1 IYTFDVPFKGY
12 NVSSEVAEQ
21 SLSVALKQ
29 VVEYALEKKKPIAYE
44 DLDFKK
50 KKLQLRESSKNGARL
65 LSGFYYSRYKELLQH
80 KCLKIG
86 VEAIPVNPAYTSQ
99 IGHTVFMK
107 RYGLSSHGSAACVIA
122 RRGMDLTFEK
132 VPYACPLGY
141 PKK

>member
-1 IYTFDVPFKGY
+1 MK
-12 NVSSEVAEQ
+12 
-21 SLSVALKQ
+21 
-29 VVEYALEKKKPIAYE
+29 VVKW
-44 DLDFKK
+44 
-50 KKLQLRESSKNGARL
+50 SKTIKW
-65 LSGFYYSRYKELLQH
+65 FYYSRYKELLQH

-86 VEAIPVNPAYTSQ
+86 VKAIPVNPAYTSQ

-141 PKK
+141 PKNESFDGTKNNGLRQQNIGNNIRSNKNICII

>member
-1 IYTFDVPFKGY
+1 MK
-12 NVSSEVAEQ
+12 
-21 SLSVALKQ
+21 
-29 VVEYALEKKKPIAYE
+29 VVKW
-44 DLDFKK
+44 
-50 KKLQLRESSKNGARL
+50 SKTIKW
-65 LSGFYYSRYKELLQH
+65 FYYSRYKELLQH
-80 KCLKIG
+80 KCLKVG